1 MAGTGGYLT
10 VGILILGGWAFL
22 EPQTISWL
30 DVAACAVI
38 EFWLLR
44 RVRSAG
50 RGAPEAGQPPYH
62 FTDEEAQLVGR
73 YRFYF
78 TYPAVARDASSVLS
92 AIGLS
97 AMILALWLTFK
108 GAFMPAALVWLNLF
122 AVGRFTKQLA
132 PVFTLRIAARSG
144 DRAALRMLELH
155 DPLWEKIRAAN
166 RDAPLAG

>member
-1 MAGTGGYLT
+1 MAGAGGDFT
-10 VGILILGGWAFL
+10 VGILVLAGWAFL
-22 EPQTISWL
+22 EPRTVSWAYI
-30 DVAACAVI
+30 AACAAF

-44 RVRSAG
+44 RVGAAG
-50 RGAPEAGQPPYH
+50 RGAPAAGEAPYL

-78 TYPAVARDASSVLS
+78 TYPVVARDASSVLS
-92 AIGLS
+92 AIGLTT
-97 AMILALWLTFK
+97 MILALWLTFK
-108 GAFMPAALVWLNLF
+108 GAFVQAALVWLNLF
-122 AVGRFTKQLA
+122 AVGRFTRQLA
-132 PVFTLRIAARSG
+132 PVFTLRIAARAG